1 MQPTVDPSPL
11 IFQRLRWPLLAC
23 ILCKISCSSL
33 YCVHT
38 YILIHFDEFGRD
50 CSWDLCH
57 AHTPCPPAALQS
69 RSELLFG
76 GVYPVAGGLSGNCFR
91 NPPWAILKASRV
103 VWLFTSLGR
112 MFQRRVALTPNEL
125 SYAVD
130 MDFCA
135 L

>member
-1 MQPTVDPSPL
+1 MKRLKTFPSKGRPQAWLCGVVGFPDPYLSKH
-11 IFQRLRWPLLAC
+11 F
-23 ILCKISCSSL
+23 
-33 YCVHT
+33 
-38 YILIHFDEFGRD
+38 FDEFGRD
-50 CSWDLCH
+50 RSWDLCH

-91 NPPWAILKASRV
+91 NPPRAILKASRV
-103 VWLFTSLGR
+103 VCLFTSLGR

>member
-1 MQPTVDPSPL
+1 MKRLKTFPSKGRPQAWLCGVVGFPL
-11 IFQRLRWPLLAC
+11 PKQTLDFFFF
-23 ILCKISCSSL
+23 
-33 YCVHT
+33 
-38 YILIHFDEFGRD
+38 FDEFGD

-91 NPPWAILKASRV
+91 NPPRAILKASRV